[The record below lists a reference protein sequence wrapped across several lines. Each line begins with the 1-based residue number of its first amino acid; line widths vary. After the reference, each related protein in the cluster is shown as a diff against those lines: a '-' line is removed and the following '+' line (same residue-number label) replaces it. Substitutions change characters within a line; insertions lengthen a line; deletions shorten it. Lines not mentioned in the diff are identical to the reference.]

1 MWKTKN
7 KIYTLWSGSF
17 LVLYIY
23 FPNNNS
29 LPLSPLCLSI
39 VKVVLYILYIS
50 NRCFLQKGSRS
61 LPNTSGDWQEGELM
75 GRPGACWERGGEMGR
90 LGPPPHLQYPSPT
103 FPHQTL
109 HDANMMDWSS
119 PDVRLLLPYY
129 WVISSFTQ
137 FSETVFWSNITFY
150 GHLFVQIKLQLRWL

>member
-39 VKVVLYILYIS
+39 VKVVLYIIYIS

-90 LGPPPHLQYPSPT
+90 LGPPPHLPSIPVQPSLTKLCTMQIWWTGPAQTWGCCCHIIGSSHPLHNFQKLCSGPT
-103 FPHQTL
+103 
-109 HDANMMDWSS
+109 
-119 PDVRLLLPYY
+119 
-129 WVISSFTQ
+129 
-137 FSETVFWSNITFY
+137 
-150 GHLFVQIKLQLRWL
+150 